1 MGGGCAKAVRKFL
14 RARGLLRDKRA
25 EASYCLDKAAVRYLI
40 YPEGSGRPAERA
52 YISEQALRDV
62 FGARGGVRSLI
73 EACERGYA
81 IIRAAAVAQYRAR
94 PAGAEVFLV
103 TEDFLTPSGHG
114 PLERRSD
121 TAAGQVDLHRTQ
133 P

>member
-1 MGGGCAKAVRKFL
+1 MGSGCAKAVRKFL

-25 EASYCLDKAAVRYLI
+25 DASYCLDKAAVRYLF
-40 YPEGSGRPAERA
+40 YPEGSERPPARA

-81 IIRAAAVAQYRAR
+81 VIRATAVAQYRAR
-94 PAGAEVFLV
+94 PIGAEVFLV
-103 TEDFLTPSGHG
+103 TEDFMTPSGHG
-114 PLERRSD
+114 PLDARRD
-121 TAAGQVDLHRTQ
+121 TGRGPVDFGRTR